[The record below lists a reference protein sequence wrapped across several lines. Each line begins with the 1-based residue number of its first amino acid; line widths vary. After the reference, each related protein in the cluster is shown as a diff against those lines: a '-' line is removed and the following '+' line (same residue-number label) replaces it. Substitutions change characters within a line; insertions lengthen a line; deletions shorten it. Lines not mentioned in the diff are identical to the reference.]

1 MLDSSL
7 LNKLYTHPLQ
17 RKDVHS
23 CEMTYIYPNYYRVQ
37 PQPNSRLSK
46 KYTLYLYREGYVD
59 SEQVK
64 NKKKKNY
71 CFLIKK
77 SQLVGVPAL
86 FIPGQAGSYK
96 QVRSIASETSKESY
110 LKKASKS
117 MQDIDWFTR
126 KSLIF

>member
-64 NKKKKNY
+64 KIKTKEKKKNY
-71 CFLIKK
+71 F
-77 SQLVGVPAL
+77 
-86 FIPGQAGSYK
+86 F
-96 QVRSIASETSKESY
+96 
-110 LKKASKS
+110 
-117 MQDIDWFTR
+117 
-126 KSLIF
+126 